1 MYLVANNSH
10 MLEAFDDES
19 GECLGA
25 LCEEVYVKEEHIDL
39 LTGNRK
45 IILSLW
51 VDGEELELE
60 AIGRDALNRNVC
72 RLLSIKGFT
81 MLETAENI
89 EVLLGHLL
97 DSCKAAPKLYVHDQL
112 GICNVDDETVF
123 LANEVIGISETDKK
137 AKSKYIGKEKV
148 APCGTLE
155 SWKTIIESEVLGHT
169 NAELALAIG
178 ALAPVAYILQEAKL
192 FTEVPILGIIGQS
205 STGKTTALR
214 LMASIYGSP
223 EEGSGLIKDFNATDN
238 AISASL
244 QDSGMIHILDE
255 STICGQRDFS
265 NIFYCWSKGVDKLR
279 CDSSGNIKE
288 RREFSGSIIYS
299 GENSPLNM
307 SCFDLGL
314 YARVVEFNL
323 HWTDDDAHA
332 RRLVSGVR
340 QNYGCAIIPYAK
352 HLLKLRRHPDIVQR
366 IFTEE
371 LKKFKTSIK
380 NVSPIQERIL
390 NIFASL
396 ILSAKLFEK
405 AIGLK
410 LNIKAIRDLLTSI
423 YDSSPSREDL
433 AMELY
438 HAVMDEIALHNQH
451 FPSKDGK
458 NRDYPLLS
466 EMWGECVTNNSSK
479 NIWIAGVKFKE
490 FAVKSG
496 FENYGQYL
504 EVLRNQGLLKKYSDG
519 YTTKHRLGPH
529 SPRCYCLYEERSK

>member
-1 MYLVANNSH
+1 MYLAANNSH

-19 GECLGA
+19 CESLGA

-45 IILSLW
+45 VILSLW
-51 VDGEELELE
+51 VNGKVLELE
-60 AIGRDALNRNVC
+60 AMDRGALNRGVC
-72 RLLSIKGFT
+72 RQLSTKGFT

-89 EVLLGHLL
+89 EALLGYLL
-97 DSCKAAPKLYVHDQL
+97 DSCKAAPKLYVHNQL
-112 GICNVDDETVF
+112 GFCNVDDETVF
-123 LANEVIGISETDKK
+123 LTNEVIGISETDKK
-137 AKSKYIGKEKV
+137 AKSIYVGKEKV

-155 SWKTIIESEVLGHT
+155 SWKAVIKSEVLGHT
-169 NAELALAIG
+169 NAELALSIG
-178 ALAPVAYILQEAKL
+178 ALAPVAYILREAKL
-192 FTEVPILGIIGQS
+192 FAEIPILGIIGQS

-265 NIFYCWSKGVDKLR
+265 STLYSWSKGVGKLR
-279 CDSSGNIKE
+279 CDSSGNVKE

-307 SCFDLGL
+307 SCLNLGL

-332 RRLVSGVR
+332 RRLASGVR
-340 QNYGCAIIPYAK
+340 QNYGCAIIPYANR
-352 HLLKLRRHPDIVQR
+352 LLKLRRHPDIVRR

-371 LKKFKTSIK
+371 LEKFKTSIN
-380 NVSPIQERIL
+380 NVSPVQERIL

-396 ILSAKLFEK
+396 ILSAKLFQK

-410 LNIKAIRDLLTSI
+410 LNIKAIRDLLIST
-423 YDSSPSREDL
+423 YNSSPSREDL

-438 HAVMDEIALHNQH
+438 HAVIDEIALHGQH
-451 FPSKDGK
+451 FPNADGK
-458 NRDYPLLS
+458 NRNYPVLS
-466 EMWGECVTNNSSK
+466 DMWGECVTNNSSK
-479 NIWIAGVKFKE
+479 IIWIAGVKFKE
-490 FAVKSG
+490 FAEKSG
-496 FENYGQYL
+496 FENYRQYL
-504 EVLRNQGLLKKYSDG
+504 EALSNKRLLKKFSDG
-519 YTTKHRLGPH
+519 YTVKHRLGSQ